1 MKSDIIWP
9 SPGQTRPLH
18 SLEVAATASLDTQA
32 LARAMARASGAA
44 LEEGPDSVGFIV
56 AGDSG
61 SDTWLDYKWH
71 VWWAL
76 SGFWRDDFTLPYGGT
91 IINIAR
97 PDAAL
102 TYVSMQKL
110 LYTSEG
116 PSIAEGRQRGSA
128 AEGFQLPTV
137 EERLVEFPLIR
148 PRLPASDWQIES
160 LKQETYLGRPASR
173 VRATRRAGSIRS
185 TDPRLSGF
193 WSGVDEYECIID
205 VEQQILMSV
214 TGMVD
219 SVSVATISVEHM
231 SVDAQLAAT
240 TFEFSPPSGT
250 RIVRAS
256 EKTNTSEP
264 Q

>member
-1 MKSDIIWP
+1 MRSDFIWP

-32 LARAMARASGAA
+32 LARASRAA
-44 LEEGPDSVGFIV
+44 LEDGPDSVGFIV
-56 AGDSG
+56 AGGSG

-76 SGFWRDDFTLPYGGT
+76 SGFWRDDFTLPNSGT

-102 TYVSMQKL
+102 SYVSMEKI

-116 PSIAEGRQRGSA
+116 PGIAAGRQRGST

-148 PRLPASDWQIES
+148 PRLPASDWQLES
-160 LKQETYLGRPASR
+160 LQQETYLGRPASR
-173 VRATRRAGSIRS
+173 VRATRRAGSIRTNDS
-185 TDPRLSGF
+185 RLSGF
-193 WSGVDEYECIID
+193 WSGVDEYECVVD
-205 VEQQILMSV
+205 VELQILMSV
-214 TGMVD
+214 KGMVD
-219 SVSVATISVEHM
+219 SRCVATISAEHM
-231 SVDAQLAAT
+231 SVDAPLAPT

-256 EKTNTSEP
+256 EKTNTWEP

>member
-1 MKSDIIWP
+1 
-9 SPGQTRPLH
+9 
-18 SLEVAATASLDTQA
+18 
-32 LARAMARASGAA
+32 MARATDPA
-44 LEEGPDSVGFIV
+44 LEEGPDSVGLLV

-61 SDTWLDYKWH
+61 SDIWLDYKWH
-71 VWWAL
+71 VWWDL
-76 SGFWRDDFTLPYGGT
+76 SGFWRDDFTMPNNGT
-91 IINIAR
+91 VINIAR

-102 TYVSMQKL
+102 TYVSMQKI
-110 LYTSEG
+110 LYTSER
-116 PSIAEGRQRGSA
+116 PSIAEGRRRGPA

-148 PRLPASDWQIES
+148 PRLPASDWQLES
-160 LKQETYLGRPASR
+160 LQQETYLGRPASR
-173 VRATRRAGSIRS
+173 VRATRRAGSIR
-185 TDPRLSGF
+185 THDPRLSGF
-193 WSGVDEYECIID
+193 WSGVDDYECVID
-205 VEQQILMSV
+205 VELQILMRV

-231 SVDAQLAAT
+231 SVDAQLAPT

-256 EKTNTSEP
+256 EKTNTREP